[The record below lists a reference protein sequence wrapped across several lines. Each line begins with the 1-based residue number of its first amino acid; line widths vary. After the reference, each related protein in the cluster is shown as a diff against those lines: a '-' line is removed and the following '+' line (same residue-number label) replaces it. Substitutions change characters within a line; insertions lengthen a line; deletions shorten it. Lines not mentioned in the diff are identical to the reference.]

1 MLLPLRSPSGPR
13 APGPKPRSRLGA
25 AVAALVLC
33 VGVSAPARADLAA
46 VASDLQ
52 GLRLELAALQRVQGN
67 DPNQLARFEVRLGQ
81 LEEELRQLTG
91 RVESLEFEQR
101 ALGQRID
108 DLVADLDQRLAALEQ
123 QGERSES
130 AEPSS
135 DAAGDDTQAR
145 PATAPAAP
153 RPGEEEE
160 DEDASAPSPGEGVL
174 GMIPENSL
182 RGLPRPDAEA
192 AVPPRRTRLPPE
204 EQYDAAMDQLRAG
217 EYSGAERGLE
227 LFLEVN
233 PEHPLAANAAY
244 WLAESHYVRR
254 DYAAA
259 AAAFARNYRS
269 YGKDAA
275 KAVDNLLKLGMSLES
290 LGENDNACLAF
301 QELTQEFP
309 DAPTHVK
316 QAVARERAKAEC
328 A

>member
-1 MLLPLRSPSGPR
+1 MLC
-13 APGPKPRSRLGA
+13 LG
-25 AVAALVLC
+25 VT
-33 VGVSAPARADLAA
+33 APARADLAG
-46 VASDLQ
+46 VASDLR
-52 GLRLELAALQRVQGN
+52 GLRLELAALQRVQGS

-91 RVESLEFEQR
+91 RVESLEFQQR
-101 ALGQRID
+101 SLGQRID

-123 QGERSES
+123 QGEQSES

-135 DAAGDDTQAR
+135 DAAGDEARAR

-153 RPGEEEE
+153 GPEE
-160 DEDASAPSPGEGVL
+160 DEDASAPTSGEGAL
-174 GMIPENSL
+174 GMIPESSL

-204 EQYDAAMDQLRAG
+204 EQYDTAMDQLRAG
-217 EYSGAERGLE
+217 EYAGAERGLE
-227 LFLEVN
+227 LFLEIN
-233 PEHPLAANAAY
+233 PDHSLAANAAY

-269 YGKDAA
+269 YGRDAA

-290 LGENDNACLAF
+290 LGENDKACLAF

-309 DAPTHVK
+309 DAPTHIK
-316 QAVARERAKAEC
+316 QAVARERGKAEC